1 MKNYIKKIIVGMFAL
16 VAICASQSAFAS
28 TWNGA
33 SNDCKS
39 ISIINATTNQGYQNP
54 CWPLTSV
61 SASAGDVI
69 NVRIY
74 YHNTGSVTANNTRI
88 VLSAPIG
95 DSSTTQ
101 SFTGRIVSDQGSVS
115 FGPVTANL
123 SSSQSLSL
131 SSVKWYTA
139 NTNETLT
146 GLLNG
151 QTGSEVLSDSGLD
164 IGPITPGWSSQGGV
178 VIAFK
183 VSSNTVVV
191 PPVTTVCLDS
201 TASNYRISYPC
212 VYPILVCRDTLA
224 TNYLGV
230 LPCTYPIRICQDY
243 SANNYGGLLP
253 CTYNNTN
260 YDYCTISS
268 LTIDGSSYAT
278 TVDKNESVQIYWNT
292 NGCTSATLT
301 GPDFTSYSLDGSQ
314 YIYPQYSGTYTL
326 SAYGNNSGTKTK
338 SIYLTVDNNNNNYNT
353 TPSVSAYAPTNVTT
367 TSATLNGYVNGNG
380 SYVNSWI
387 EFPCNGSKY
396 DNRYSQSYST
406 LSKTVYSLSPNTSYT
421 YCVAAQNTNGVIT
434 RGNYVTFSTL
444 GNAVVPVY
452 VNNSN
457 VVTTVATNITTN
469 SATINGYIT
478 NPSYYNTNVY
488 FEYGSTI
495 NLGLR
500 TSSKSANGAS
510 VFNEYLSGLTPNTI
524 YFFRAISEGSNGL
537 SRGAVET
544 FQTVGTNTTTNTI
557 THTII
562 QGTTVVGTSSPIM
575 LKIENRYQSIGEG
588 DSVDYTI
595 TYKNIGK
602 VTLTKP
608 VLQVIIP
615 KGITITNY
623 TRGTYSSDTNTLT
636 VPLEDLIAGAEGTVN
651 VQAQVVTMPKDT
663 AQIVSTAVLVYTNKN
678 GAQENAMAYV
688 LNTPKTISNS
698 LLGASAFFGGI
709 FPTSLVGW
717 LLLIIL
723 ILIIVLLAR
732 MFSKKQTT
740 SSHSGEIH

>member
-16 VAICASQSAFAS
+16 VAIFASQSAFAS

-74 YHNTGSVTANNTRI
+74 YHNTGSVTANNTHI

-151 QTGSEVLSDSGLD
+151 QTGSEVLNDSGLNIGD
-164 IGPITPGWSSQGGV
+164 ITSGWSSQGSV

-191 PPVTTVCLDS
+191 PPVNTLCLDS
-201 TASNYRISYPC
+201 TASNYLISYPC
-212 VYPILVCRDTLA
+212 LPHTVLLVCQNPTA
-224 TNYLGV
+224 INYL
-230 LPCTYPIRICQDY
+230 
-243 SANNYGGLLP
+243 SAGS
-253 CTYNNTN
+253 CIYNNTN
-260 YDYCTISS
+260 NDYCTISS
-268 LTIDGSSYAT
+268 FTIDGSSYAT
-278 TVDKNESVQIYWNT
+278 TVDKNDNVRIYWNT
-292 NGCTSATLT
+292 TGCTSATLT
-301 GPDFTSYSLDGSQ
+301 GPDLTSYSLNGSQ

-326 SAYGNNSGTKTK
+326 SAYGNNSGTRTK
-338 SIYLTVDNNNNNYNT
+338 SIYLTVDNNNNYYNT
-353 TPSVSAYAPTNVTT
+353 TPSVSTSIPTNVTT
-367 TSATLNGYVNGNG
+367 TSATLSGYVNGNG

-396 DNRYSQSYST
+396 DNRYSQSYSS
-406 LSKTVYSLSPNTSYT
+406 LSTTVYSLSPNTSYT
-421 YCVAAQNTNGVIT
+421 YCAAAQNTNGVIT

-444 GNAVVPVY
+444 GNVVVPVY

-457 VVTTVATNITTN
+457 VVTTVATNVTTN

-488 FEYGSTI
+488 FEYGSTV

-500 TSSKSANGAS
+500 TSSKSANGSS
-510 VFNEYLSGLTPNTI
+510 VFNEYLSGLTPDTI

-544 FQTVGTNTTTNTI
+544 FQTVGTNTTTNTV

-588 DSVDYTI
+588 DNVDYTI

-602 VTLTKP
+602 VTLTNP

-688 LNTPKTISNS
+688 LNTPKTINNS

-709 FPTSLVGW
+709 FPTSLIGW

-732 MFSKKQTT
+732 MFSKRQTAAN
-740 SSHSGEIH
+740 HSGEIH